1 MSRFVQGYRSFLVG
15 CHDARFL
22 LQSADDSVNGVEKIL
37 SPDGFLVVAG
47 GDEGSFVADVGD
59 VGTRK
64 SWCLTRKEVDVD
76 RIVEFERFQVDF
88 EDGHTL
94 LEVGQVNV
102 DLAVKAAGAQQGFVE
117 DVDAV
122 GGRKDDD
129 AGVRAEAVH
138 LCEQLVEGVLTF
150 VVTTEGRVLSA
161 GAANGVD
168 FVNEDDAGRLFLGLA
183 EEVAHTAGTNADEHL
198 DKIGAG
204 KREKRHVRFTCHC
217 FGQESLARSRWTDE

>member
-1 MSRFVQGYRSFLVG
+1 M
-15 CHDARFL
+15 
-22 LQSADDSVNGVEKIL
+22 
-37 SPDGFLVVAG
+37 
-47 GDEGSFVADVGD
+47 
-59 VGTRK
+59 
-64 SWCLTRKEVDVD
+64 
-76 RIVEFERFQVDF
+76 DF

-204 KREKRHVRFTCHC
+204 KREKRHVRLTCHC
-217 FGQESLARSRWTDE
+217 FGQESLARSRWTDEQGAFGDFPAEHHIFLRVFQEVYNLLDFLLGAFLSGDVLESDV